1 MANDYNEIAHRNFE
15 EMKTPFIN
23 FLRKNFKIDYDD
35 IMDIYV
41 NVWIDMRNNIRNGKT
56 EKVKSWRSYI
66 FKLGWKQAYKIA
78 TRTRHIPSF
87 DDENFDREGF
97 ENEYL
102 KEKEAEKSIYNDPE
116 LKAVLASELSYIP
129 NPCNQILQMYY
140 YDDRSMSE
148 IADSFNYSNS
158 RSANVVRNRC
168 LEKIRNRVFNAVRR
182 LGILDKSSES

>member
-1 MANDYNEIAHRNFE
+1 MASDYNEIAHRNFE

-41 NVWIDMRNNIRNGKT
+41 NVWIDVRDNIRNGKT
-56 EKVKSWRSYI
+56 ERVRSWRSYI
-66 FKLGWKQAYKIA
+66 FNLGYKQACKFA

-87 DDENFDREGF
+87 DDENFDGEEF
-97 ENEYL
+97 EREYL

-116 LKAVLASELSYIP
+116 LKAVLAAELSYIP
-129 NPCNQILQMYY
+129 DPCNKILKMYY
-140 YDDRSMSE
+140 FDDFSMKK

-168 LEKIRNRVFNAVRR
+168 LEKIKNRVLNAVRR
-182 LGILDKSSES
+182 LGILD

>member
-56 EKVKSWRSYI
+56 ENVRSWRSYI
-66 FKLGWKQAYKIA
+66 FNLGWKQAYKFA
-78 TRTRHIPSF
+78 TRKMDIPSF
-87 DDENFDREGF
+87 DDEKFNAEEF
-97 ENEYL
+97 ENEYN
-102 KEKEAEKSIYNDPE
+102 KQKEAEKSIYNDPE

-140 YDDRSMSE
+140 YDDRSMRE

-168 LEKIRNRVFNAVRR
+168 LEKIRIRILNAVRR
-182 LGILDKSSES
+182 LGILDKS

>member
-1 MANDYNEIAHRNFE
+1 MAIDYNEIVHRNFE
-15 EMKTPFIN
+15 EMKTPFVN

-41 NVWIDMRNNIRNGKT
+41 NVWIDVRDNIRNGKT
-56 EKVKSWRSYI
+56 ERVRSWRSYI
-66 FKLGWKQAYKIA
+66 FNLGYKQACKFA

-87 DDENFDREGF
+87 DDVNFDGEEF
-97 ENEYL
+97 EREYL

-116 LKAVLASELSYIP
+116 MKAMLAAELSYIP
-129 NPCNQILQMYY
+129 DPCNKILKMYY
-140 YDDRSMSE
+140 FDDFSMKE

-168 LEKIRNRVFNAVRR
+168 LEKIKIRVLNAVRR
-182 LGILDKSSES
+182 LGILD

>member
-56 EKVKSWRSYI
+56 ENVRSWRSYI
-66 FKLGWKQAYKIA
+66 FNLGWKQAYKFA
-78 TRTRHIPSF
+78 TRKMDIPSF
-87 DDENFDREGF
+87 DDEKFDRDGF
-97 ENEYL
+97 EREYL
-102 KEKEAEKSIYNDPE
+102 KGKEAEKSIYNDPE

-129 NPCNQILQMYY
+129 DPCNKILKYY
-140 YDDRSMSE
+140 YFDELSMKDV
-148 IADSFNYSNS
+148 AYTMNYSNA

-168 LEKIRNRVFNAVRR
+168 LEKIRIRILNAVRR
-182 LGILDKSSES
+182 LGILDKS